1 MHGSCESRFVHVH
14 AIHCIAIACFRR
26 TCSHCSSLQNAWLGV
41 LARRMDQGAVDARR
55 AFLGSL
61 PVSYEA
67 AQAAVSSDGDAW
79 WASAAAVAAVSA
91 APAWR
96 ASDAAALLA
105 AAGTRTADFDRQVHE
120 IFTSAKKEPKHG
132 EDTIAAWIADGGDER
147 LARLL
152 LRRQLWHM
160 QWLLCVPLAASR
172 DAACGDNIGRLAHMP
187 ILFHAHS
194 VALAG
199 NARALRALLGAHP
212 AVARALFPYR
222 FRLLHTLIT
231 VGGQHAEHLCELR
244 LLPGT
249 HMPVQDRE
257 SGAWI
262 DSLDTSPATRPAL
275 WVEHPLMASAL
286 ALRGIGAPPAPAPVP
301 PVSLEQ
307 WYEDLVAELGG
318 KLGLVDHA
326 LGLAR
331 AASKVGLTPLRAAAH
346 ELEFVACLG
355 DGWRVD
361 SLRTAESADIV
372 RALVRAKGAGAGALE
387 DALRDAL
394 PFFRTGTYVDADQLR
409 TLSDDALIVHML
421 LVLVDDAHT
430 ESQLLTL
437 VERIVTGDWISIDT
451 RRALALA
458 VVLGWRGSE
467 RDAYAA
473 MSSMLRAL
481 ASPARYRAA
490 PLTTLLRD
498 TLHARPASVR
508 ELWTLLCEVEAQD
521 VRAALDDAAAFVS
534 LGESVHEWIPRAPR
548 NLAASTELS
557 ERLGT
562 TMCDAALGRDDPKAE
577 VLRMFAALE
586 PHFGGLVDKSAF
598 EAILATLLRAQR
610 YPLFHMVVSEL
621 DGAPILAAALPDG
634 PNALVLAE
642 ARRAFCAAR
651 TCDATSGPLRRAHQS
666 LAAAPQTPEIASELA
681 LVEAVAELGAYD
693 IPSRDGSHALTPAE
707 VRDTQDPL
715 DLLARVLAVNGGA
728 YRHSDEMMALAR
740 VLVVALPRPAA
751 PADLDVT
758 VLSMLVDA
766 AMAADDLDAACTYC
780 SRLAA
785 LAPRAP
791 PASRDAAWRACFQL
805 GKHPDLRDA
814 KARAQVL
821 GHALVL
827 APPENIPRV
836 LSEYATL
843 DDSLLV
849 PTREMP
855 QRGALSRLLG
865 KQWAPRRQEPLGRA
879 ASLFDSVGSSH
890 ADRAARMARSLWD
903 GFGTDE
909 APITGSLRG
918 AMGWLMGDE
927 RS

>member
-1 MHGSCESRFVHVH
+1 MQ
-14 AIHCIAIACFRR
+14 CIAIACFRR

-67 AQAAVSSDGDAW
+67 AQAAVSGDSDAW

-96 ASDAAALLA
+96 ATDAAALLA
-105 AAGTRTADFDRQVHE
+105 AAAARTADFDHQVHDV
-120 IFTSAKKEPKHG
+120 FASAKKEPKHG
-132 EDTIAAWIADGGDER
+132 PDTVAAWLADGGDER
-147 LARLL
+147 LARVL

-172 DAACGDNIGRLAHMP
+172 DAACGDDVGRLARTP
-187 ILFHAHS
+187 ILLHAHS

-231 VGGQHAEHLCELR
+231 VGGQHAEYLSELR

-262 DSLDTSPATRPAL
+262 DSLDASPAARPAL

-301 PVSLEQ
+301 PASLVQ
-307 WYEDLVAELGG
+307 WYEDLVAELAG

-331 AASKVGLTPLRAAAH
+331 AASKVGLTPLRAAAN
-346 ELEFVACLG
+346 ELAFVACLG

-372 RALVRAKGAGAGALE
+372 RALVRAVGAGAGAGAGALE

-409 TLSDDALIVHML
+409 TLSDDALIAHML
-421 LVLVDDAHT
+421 LVLVDDAHAPP
-430 ESQLLTL
+430 QLLTL
-437 VERIVTGDWISIDT
+437 VERTVAGDWVSIDT
-451 RRALALA
+451 RRALAFA

-481 ASPARYRAA
+481 ASPPCYRAA
-490 PLTTLLRD
+490 PLTTLIRD

-508 ELWTLLCEVEAQD
+508 ELWTLLCEVEAPD
-521 VRAALDDAAAFVS
+521 VCAALGDAAAFVA

-548 NLAASTELS
+548 SLAASTELS

-586 PHFGGLVDKSAF
+586 PHLGGLVDKSAF
-598 EAILATLLRAQR
+598 EAILAALLRAQR

-621 DGAPILAAALPDG
+621 DGTPILAAALPDG
-634 PNALVLAE
+634 PQALVLAE

-693 IPSRDGSHALTPAE
+693 IPARDGSHALTPAE

-715 DLLARVLAVNGGA
+715 DLLARVLAVNGGT
-728 YRHSDEMMALAR
+728 YRHSDEMLALAR
-740 VLVVALPRPAA
+740 VFVVALPRPAA
-751 PADLDVT
+751 PADLDVA

-766 AMAADDLDAACTYC
+766 AMAADDLDAACAYC

-791 PASRDAAWRACFQL
+791 AASRDAAWRACFQL

-821 GHALVL
+821 GQALVL

-836 LSEYATL
+836 LSEWATL
-843 DDSLLV
+843 DSGSLV
-849 PTREMP
+849 PTRELP
-855 QRGALSRLLG
+855 QRDALSRLLG

-903 GFGTDE
+903 GLGADE
-909 APITGSLRG
+909 TRITGSLRG